1 MGKPANTANDHEFF
15 EASSAFQKAIR
26 RGDED
31 AAMHW
36 MIELYEFNRNPKP
49 SRYDEYLWKR
59 IRIIVSEDI
68 GLAEPN
74 LPAVIEALYL
84 CYKDQ
89 KKKDIANGG
98 KHGAQR
104 LQLTH
109 AVLLLVRAKK
119 SRLVDNALG
128 TYWDR
133 WKGNGHE
140 MKIPDY
146 ALDKHTQKGK
156 SMGRGYEHFFTE
168 GVKLENE
175 DILDRDDEY
184 KEGRESA
191 YIHPQTRPKK
201 DNSEFKMTLD

>member
-1 MGKPANTANDHEFF
+1 MAKPANTANGHEFF
-15 EASSAFQKAIR
+15 EVSSAFQKAIR

-36 MIELYEFNRNPKP
+36 MIELYEFNQNPKP

-74 LPAVIEALYL
+74 LPAVIEALYV
-84 CYKDQ
+84 CYKVQ
-89 KKKDIANGG
+89 KKKDDANGG

-109 AVLLLVRAKK
+109 AVLLLVRAEK

-133 WKGNGHE
+133 WKGTGHE

-146 ALDKHTQKGK
+146 AFDKHTQKGR
-156 SMGRGYEHFFTE
+156 SMGRNYEHFFTE

-175 DILDRDDEY
+175 VILYRDHEY
-184 KEGRESA
+184 KEGCEAA
-191 YIHPQTRPKK
+191 YITPQTAPKK
-201 DNSEFKMTLD
+201 DNSQFKMKLE